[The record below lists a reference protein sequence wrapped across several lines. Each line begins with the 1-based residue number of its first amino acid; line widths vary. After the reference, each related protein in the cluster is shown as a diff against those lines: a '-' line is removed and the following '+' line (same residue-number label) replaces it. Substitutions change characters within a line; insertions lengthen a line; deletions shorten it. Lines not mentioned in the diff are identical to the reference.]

1 MTQHD
6 AFNQGFYD
14 TARQHAGQS
23 PVLSELDAINKRAN
37 EYEAS
42 KRSAVTTYQ
51 PGPVIE
57 YAPPAP
63 KPYAN
68 DAEAIKDLKDGFG
81 QVVVW
86 AAPRVVGLSV
96 VGGVGYVIVSFFQGL
111 AATAVATGA
120 TLAAPAVGVST
131 LAYVGGAGLVAAFAL
146 FCLSGLKND
155 GNPKQAAP
163 GAINQATQNINVV
176 VNISGNGVTAT
187 TNGK

>member
-6 AFNQGFYD
+6 ASNQGFYD
-14 TARQHAGQS
+14 TARQYAGQS
-23 PVLSELDAINKRAN
+23 PVLSELDAINQRAK